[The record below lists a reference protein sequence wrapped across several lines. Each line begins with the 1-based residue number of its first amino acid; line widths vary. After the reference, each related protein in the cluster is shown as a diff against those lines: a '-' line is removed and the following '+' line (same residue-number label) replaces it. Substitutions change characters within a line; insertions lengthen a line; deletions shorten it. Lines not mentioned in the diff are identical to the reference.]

1 MDLFCSTAR
10 EEAVE
15 TLHQLTAIYT
25 HEPIVDELLDSLSW
39 PEGNRRLLDPS
50 TGSGVFLC
58 RALQRVL
65 LTQPNIDDAHLVHVL
80 QGWEV
85 HPFAASQARSQVAR
99 ILRQQGL
106 DQQRAQALAELMVH
120 TGDFLLEAPEAD
132 RFSAI
137 ATNPPYL
144 RLVNVPEPIR
154 SDYLATLPEHAQG
167 DMLHAFLD
175 RCAHALE
182 GDGEIAMITSDRWL
196 LNEQAAKLRET
207 IGASLGVAHLERVDV
222 ASAFFRPK
230 DRRRGTPARVH
241 PVLVVLKRRG
251 ADGVQQLGR
260 EPIYPGAELLGEC
273 DGPLLGDV
281 ATVRIA
287 PWLGTPGIFVVDQQA
302 AGRFHPDE
310 LVPAVD
316 TDDIANGML
325 SQPSRFALR
334 TLKAQQPSAAV
345 MAHLDQHL
353 SRMCSRG
360 RRPGTPWVPPE
371 SFENFDL
378 SREHLLIPRI
388 AKTLRPVRV
397 PAGILPINHNISV
410 ISTGAMSLED
420 IQAALTAEQA
430 QAWLR
435 TKAPRLENGY
445 YSITT
450 RFLRGLPVAMT

>member
-1 MDLFCSTAR
+1 MDLFELTPR

-39 PEGNRRLLDPS
+39 PDGNKRLLDPS

-58 RALQRVL
+58 SALQRL
-65 LTQPNIDDAHLVHVL
+65 LRSQPDIDDAHLVHVL

-85 HPFAASQARSQVAR
+85 HPFAASQARAQIAR
-99 ILRQQGL
+99 ILRHQGR
-106 DQQRAQALAELMVH
+106 DPQRAQALAELMVH
-120 TGDFLLEAPEAD
+120 TGDFLLEAQESG

-154 SDYLATLPEHAQG
+154 SDYLATLPEHAQA

-175 RCAHALE
+175 RCARLLE

-207 IGASLGVAHLERVDV
+207 IGSSLGVSHLERVDV

-230 DRRRGTPARVH
+230 DRRRGTPPRVH
-241 PVLVVLKRRG
+241 PVLVVLKRLRS
-251 ADGVQQLGR
+251 DGIQLLGR
-260 EPIYPGAELLGEC
+260 APMYPGAELLEEC
-273 DGPLLGDV
+273 GGPVLGDV

-287 PWLGTPGIFVVDQQA
+287 PWLGTPGIFVVDKLLA
-302 AGRFHPDE
+302 DRFHPDE

-316 TDDIANGML
+316 TDDITDGLL
-325 SQPSRFALR
+325 SEPSRFALR
-334 TLKAQQPSAAV
+334 THKAQVPSAAI

-353 SRMCSRG
+353 DRMCERG
-360 RRPGTPWVPPE
+360 RRPSTPWVPPE

-388 AKTLRPVRV
+388 ARSLRPVRV
-397 PAGILPINHNISV
+397 PAGVLPINHNISV
-410 ISTGAMSLED
+410 ISTGSMPLDNIEAVLAS
-420 IQAALTAEQA
+420 EQA
-430 QAWLR
+430 QAWIR

-450 RFLRGLPVAMT
+450 RFLRGLPVGRA